1 MKVLFVA
8 SEAAPFLKTG
18 GLADVAHSLPKYLKK
33 SGVDIRVIM
42 PKYGKISEEFKE
54 KMDHIAE
61 YTVPVGAD
69 VAHSLPKYLKKS
81 GVDIRVIMPKYG
93 KISEEFK
100 EKMDHI
106 AEYTVPVGWRNQ
118 YCGLDHLKHD
128 GIDFYF
134 MDNEYYFKRNEP
146 YGHFDDG
153 EIFSFFSRGVLES
166 IKHIEN
172 FIPDV
177 IHCNDWHTGMV
188 PVLLD
193 AFYRY
198 DVRFQNIKTVYT
210 IHNLKYQGIFSKTVL
225 NELLGLDDSYF
236 TEDKLKFYDAISFMK
251 GGIIYSDIVNT
262 VSQSYA
268 DEIRTPYYGEN
279 LDGLLN
285 SISGKLYGIV
295 NGIDHDAY
303 NPRRDKNIPKTFGL
317 TTMKNKLVNK
327 AELQKQISGKLY
339 GIVNGIDH
347 DAYNPRRDKNIPKT
361 FGLTTMKN
369 KLVNK
374 AELQKQLGHDA
385 YNPRRDKNIPKTFG
399 LTTMKNKLVNKA
411 ELQKQ
416 LGLPVDK
423 DIPVIGLV
431 SRLVSQKGLDLIK
444 GVIEEILN
452 LDMQLVILGT
462 GDQAYEDLFE
472 YYSHIYPKKLSSNIG
487 FSDKL
492 AKLIYAG
499 ADMFLMPSLFEDQ
512 AYEDLFEYY
521 SHIYPKKLSSNIG
534 FSDKLAKLI
543 YAGADMFLMPS
554 LFEPCGI
561 GQLIA
566 LRYGTVPIVRETG
579 GLKDTITPYNK
590 YTGEGNGFSFTNYN
604 AHDMLNVIQLAV
616 LKIQ

>member
-18 GLADVAHSLPKYLKK
+18 GL
-33 SGVDIRVIM
+33 
-42 PKYGKISEEFKE
+42 
-54 KMDHIAE
+54 
-61 YTVPVGAD
+61 AD

-285 SISGKLYGIV
+285 SISDKLYGIV
-295 NGIDHDAY
+295 NGID
-303 NPRRDKNIPKTFGL
+303 
-317 TTMKNKLVNK
+317 
-327 AELQKQISGKLY
+327 
-339 GIVNGIDH
+339 
-347 DAYNPRRDKNIPKT
+347 
-361 FGLTTMKN
+361 
-369 KLVNK
+369 
-374 AELQKQLGHDA
+374 HDA

-472 YYSHIYPKKLSSNIG
+472 YYSHIYP
-487 FSDKL
+487 
-492 AKLIYAG
+492 
-499 ADMFLMPSLFEDQ
+499 E
-512 AYEDLFEYY
+512 
-521 SHIYPKKLSSNIG
+521 KLSSNIG

-604 AHDMLNVIQLAV
+604 AHDMLNVIQLAIETYKDKKQW
-616 LKIQ
+616 LAIQKNGMKAETSWKDSAKKYYELYKKLV

>member
-1 MKVLFVA
+1 MKILFVA

-18 GLADVAHSLPKYLKK
+18 GLADVAHALPKYLKK
-33 SGVDIRVIM
+33 SGIDIRVIM
-42 PKYGKISEEFKE
+42 PKYGKISDEFK
-54 KMDHIAE
+54 
-61 YTVPVGAD
+61 
-69 VAHSLPKYLKKS
+69 S
-81 GVDIRVIMPKYG
+81 
-93 KISEEFK
+93 
-100 EKMDHI
+100 KMDHI

-118 YCGLDHLKHD
+118 YCGLEHIKYD

-146 YGHFDDG
+146 YGHYDDG

-166 IKHIEN
+166 IKYIDD
-172 FIPDV
+172 FIPDI
-177 IHCNDWHTGMV
+177 IHCNDWHSGMI

-198 DVRFQNIKTVYT
+198 DIRFQNIKTVYT
-210 IHNLKYQGIFSKTVL
+210 IHNLKYQGIFSKSIL
-225 NELLGLDDSYF
+225 NDLLGLDDSYF
-236 TEDKLKFYDAISFMK
+236 SEDKLKFYDAISFMK

-262 VSQSYA
+262 VSESYA

-285 SISGKLYGIV
+285 SISYKLYGIV

-303 NPRRDKNIPKTFGL
+303 NPRKDKNIPKNFGL

-327 AELQKQISGKLY
+327 AELQK
-339 GIVNGIDH
+339 
-347 DAYNPRRDKNIPKT
+347 
-361 FGLTTMKN
+361 
-369 KLVNK
+369 
-374 AELQKQLGHDA
+374 E
-385 YNPRRDKNIPKTFG
+385 
-399 LTTMKNKLVNKA
+399 
-411 ELQKQ
+411 

-423 DIPVIGLV
+423 NIPVIGLV

-452 LDMQLVILGT
+452 LDIQLVILGT
-462 GDQAYEDLFE
+462 GDQTYEDLFE
-472 YYSHIYPKKLSSNIG
+472 YYSHIYP
-487 FSDKL
+487 
-492 AKLIYAG
+492 
-499 ADMFLMPSLFEDQ
+499 E
-512 AYEDLFEYY
+512 
-521 SHIYPKKLSSNIG
+521 KLSSNIG

-604 AHDMLNVIQLAV
+604 AHDMLNVIQLAIETFKDKKQWTSIQKNGMKAETSWKDSAKKYCE
-616 LKIQ
+616 LYKKIM

>member
-18 GLADVAHSLPKYLKK
+18 GLADVALSLPKYLKK

-42 PKYGKISEEFKE
+42 PKYGKISDEFKS

-61 YTVPVGAD
+61 Y
-69 VAHSLPKYLKKS
+69 S
-81 GVDIRVIMPKYG
+81 
-93 KISEEFK
+93 
-100 EKMDHI
+100 
-106 AEYTVPVGWRNQ
+106 VPVGWRNQ
-118 YCGLDHLKHD
+118 YCGLDHIKYD
-128 GIDFYF
+128 GVDFYF
-134 MDNEYYFKRNEP
+134 MDNEYYFKRHEP
-146 YGHFDDG
+146 YGHYDDG

-166 IKHIEN
+166 IKHIDD
-172 FIPDV
+172 FIPDI

-198 DVRFQNIKTVYT
+198 DIRFQNIKTVYT
-210 IHNLKYQGIFSKTVL
+210 IHNLKYQGIFSRSILTD
-225 NELLGLDDSYF
+225 LLGLDDSYF
-236 TEDKLKFYDAISFMK
+236 AEDKLKFYDAISFMK

-262 VSQSYA
+262 VSESYA
-268 DEIRTPYYGEN
+268 NEIRTPYYGEN

-285 SISGKLYGIV
+285 SISYKLYGIV

-303 NPRRDKNIPKTFGL
+303 NPRKDKNIPK
-317 TTMKNKLVNK
+317 N
-327 AELQKQISGKLY
+327 
-339 GIVNGIDH
+339 
-347 DAYNPRRDKNIPKT
+347 
-361 FGLTTMKN
+361 
-369 KLVNK
+369 
-374 AELQKQLGHDA
+374 
-385 YNPRRDKNIPKTFG
+385 FG

-431 SRLVSQKGLDLIK
+431 SRLVNQKGLDLIK
-444 GVIEEILN
+444 GVIEEILH
-452 LDMQLVILGT
+452 LDIQLVILGT
-462 GDQAYEDLFE
+462 GEQTYEDLFE
-472 YYSHIYPKKLSSNIG
+472 YYSHIYP
-487 FSDKL
+487 
-492 AKLIYAG
+492 
-499 ADMFLMPSLFEDQ
+499 E
-512 AYEDLFEYY
+512 
-521 SHIYPKKLSSNIG
+521 KLSSNIG

-579 GLKDTITPYNK
+579 GLKDTIMPYNK

-604 AHDMLNVIQLAV
+604 AHDMLNVIQLAIETFKDKKQW
-616 LKIQ
+616 LAIQKNGMKAETSWKDSAKKYNELYKKLV

>member
-1 MKVLFVA
+1 MKILFVA

-18 GLADVAHSLPKYLKK
+18 GLADVAHALPKYLKK
-33 SGVDIRVIM
+33 SGIDIRVIM
-42 PKYGKISEEFKE
+42 PKYGKISDEFK
-54 KMDHIAE
+54 
-61 YTVPVGAD
+61 
-69 VAHSLPKYLKKS
+69 S
-81 GVDIRVIMPKYG
+81 
-93 KISEEFK
+93 
-100 EKMDHI
+100 KMDHI

-118 YCGLDHLKHD
+118 YCGLEHIKYD

-146 YGHFDDG
+146 YGHYDDG

-166 IKHIEN
+166 IKYIDD
-172 FIPDV
+172 FIPDI
-177 IHCNDWHTGMV
+177 IHCNDWHSGMI

-198 DVRFQNIKTVYT
+198 DIRFQNIKTVYT
-210 IHNLKYQGIFSKTVL
+210 IHNLKYQGIFSKSIL
-225 NELLGLDDSYF
+225 NDLLGLDDSYF
-236 TEDKLKFYDAISFMK
+236 AEDKLKFYDAISFMK

-262 VSQSYA
+262 VSESYA

-285 SISGKLYGIV
+285 SISYKLYGIV

-303 NPRRDKNIPKTFGL
+303 NPRKDKSIPKNFGL

-327 AELQKQISGKLY
+327 AELQK
-339 GIVNGIDH
+339 
-347 DAYNPRRDKNIPKT
+347 
-361 FGLTTMKN
+361 
-369 KLVNK
+369 
-374 AELQKQLGHDA
+374 E
-385 YNPRRDKNIPKTFG
+385 
-399 LTTMKNKLVNKA
+399 
-411 ELQKQ
+411 

-423 DIPVIGLV
+423 NIPVIGLV

-452 LDMQLVILGT
+452 LDIQLVILGT
-462 GDQAYEDLFE
+462 GDQTYEDLFE
-472 YYSHIYPKKLSSNIG
+472 YYSHIYP
-487 FSDKL
+487 
-492 AKLIYAG
+492 
-499 ADMFLMPSLFEDQ
+499 E
-512 AYEDLFEYY
+512 
-521 SHIYPKKLSSNIG
+521 KLSSNIG

-604 AHDMLNVIQLAV
+604 AHDMLNVIQLAIETFKDKKQWTSIQKNGMKAETSWKDSAKKYCE
-616 LKIQ
+616 LYKKIM

>member
-33 SGVDIRVIM
+33 SGVDVRVIM
-42 PKYGKISEEFKE
+42 PKYGKIS
-54 KMDHIAE
+54 D
-61 YTVPVGAD
+61 
-69 VAHSLPKYLKKS
+69 
-81 GVDIRVIMPKYG
+81 
-93 KISEEFK
+93 EFK

-118 YCGLDHLKHD
+118 YCGLDHLKYD

-166 IKHIEN
+166 IKYIEG
-172 FIPDV
+172 FIPDI

-198 DVRFQNIKTVYT
+198 DVRFKDIKTIYT
-210 IHNLKYQGIFSKTVL
+210 IHNLKYQGIFSKNILT
-225 NELLGLDDSYF
+225 ELLGLDYSYF
-236 TEDKLKFYDAISFMK
+236 TEDKIKFYDAVSFMK
-251 GGIIYSDIVNT
+251 GGIVYADIVNT

-285 SISGKLYGIV
+285 SVSYKLYGIV
-295 NGIDHDAY
+295 NGID
-303 NPRRDKNIPKTFGL
+303 
-317 TTMKNKLVNK
+317 
-327 AELQKQISGKLY
+327 
-339 GIVNGIDH
+339 
-347 DAYNPRRDKNIPKT
+347 
-361 FGLTTMKN
+361 
-369 KLVNK
+369 
-374 AELQKQLGHDA
+374 HDA

-431 SRLVSQKGLDLIK
+431 SRLVNQKGLDLIK
-444 GVIEEILN
+444 GVIEEILH

-472 YYSHIYPKKLSSNIG
+472 YYSHIYPEKLSSNIG

-499 ADMFLMPSLFEDQ
+499 S
-512 AYEDLFEYY
+512 
-521 SHIYPKKLSSNIG
+521 
-534 FSDKLAKLI
+534 
-543 YAGADMFLMPS
+543 DMFLMPS

-590 YTGEGNGFSFTNYN
+590 FTGEGNGFSFTNYN
-604 AHDMLNVIQLAV
+604 AHDMLNVIQLAIETYKDKKQWLV
-616 LKIQ
+616 IQKNGMKAETSWKDSAKKYNELYKKLV

>member
-18 GLADVAHSLPKYLKK
+18 GLADVALSLPKYLKK

-42 PKYGKISEEFKE
+42 PKYGKISDEFKS

-61 YTVPVGAD
+61 Y
-69 VAHSLPKYLKKS
+69 S
-81 GVDIRVIMPKYG
+81 
-93 KISEEFK
+93 
-100 EKMDHI
+100 
-106 AEYTVPVGWRNQ
+106 VPVGWRNQ
-118 YCGLDHLKHD
+118 YCGLDHIKYD
-128 GIDFYF
+128 GVDFYF
-134 MDNEYYFKRNEP
+134 MDNEYYFKRHEP
-146 YGHFDDG
+146 YGHYDDG

-166 IKHIEN
+166 IKHIDD
-172 FIPDV
+172 FIPDI

-198 DVRFQNIKTVYT
+198 DIRFQNIKTVYT
-210 IHNLKYQGIFSKTVL
+210 IHNLKYQGIFSRSILTD
-225 NELLGLDDSYF
+225 LLGLDDSYF

-262 VSQSYA
+262 VSESYA
-268 DEIRTPYYGEN
+268 NEIRTPYYGEN

-285 SISGKLYGIV
+285 SISYKLYGIV

-303 NPRRDKNIPKTFGL
+303 NPRKDKNIPK
-317 TTMKNKLVNK
+317 N
-327 AELQKQISGKLY
+327 
-339 GIVNGIDH
+339 
-347 DAYNPRRDKNIPKT
+347 
-361 FGLTTMKN
+361 
-369 KLVNK
+369 
-374 AELQKQLGHDA
+374 
-385 YNPRRDKNIPKTFG
+385 FG

-431 SRLVSQKGLDLIK
+431 SRLVNQKGLDLIK
-444 GVIEEILN
+444 GVIEEILH
-452 LDMQLVILGT
+452 LDIQLVILGT
-462 GDQAYEDLFE
+462 GEQTYEDLFE
-472 YYSHIYPKKLSSNIG
+472 YYSHIYP
-487 FSDKL
+487 
-492 AKLIYAG
+492 
-499 ADMFLMPSLFEDQ
+499 E
-512 AYEDLFEYY
+512 
-521 SHIYPKKLSSNIG
+521 KLSSNIG

-579 GLKDTITPYNK
+579 GLKDTIMPYNK

-604 AHDMLNVIQLAV
+604 AHDMLNVIQLAIETFKDKKQW
-616 LKIQ
+616 LAIQKNGMKAETSWKDSAKKYNELYKKLV

>member
-18 GLADVAHSLPKYLKK
+18 GLADVALSLPKYLKK

-42 PKYGKISEEFKE
+42 PKYGKISDEFKS

-61 YTVPVGAD
+61 Y
-69 VAHSLPKYLKKS
+69 S
-81 GVDIRVIMPKYG
+81 
-93 KISEEFK
+93 
-100 EKMDHI
+100 
-106 AEYTVPVGWRNQ
+106 VPVGWRNQ
-118 YCGLDHLKHD
+118 YCGLDHIKYD
-128 GIDFYF
+128 GVDFYF
-134 MDNEYYFKRNEP
+134 MDNEYYFKRHEP
-146 YGHFDDG
+146 YGHYDDG

-166 IKHIEN
+166 IKHIDG
-172 FIPDV
+172 FIPDI
-177 IHCNDWHTGMV
+177 IHCNDWHSGMV

-198 DVRFQNIKTVYT
+198 DIRFQNIKTVYT
-210 IHNLKYQGIFSKTVL
+210 IHNLKYQGIFSRSILTD
-225 NELLGLDDSYF
+225 LLGLDDSYF
-236 TEDKLKFYDAISFMK
+236 AEDKLKFYDAISFMK

-262 VSQSYA
+262 VSESYA
-268 DEIRTPYYGEN
+268 NEIRTPYYGEN

-285 SISGKLYGIV
+285 SISYKLYGIV

-303 NPRRDKNIPKTFGL
+303 NPRKDKNIPK
-317 TTMKNKLVNK
+317 N
-327 AELQKQISGKLY
+327 
-339 GIVNGIDH
+339 
-347 DAYNPRRDKNIPKT
+347 
-361 FGLTTMKN
+361 
-369 KLVNK
+369 
-374 AELQKQLGHDA
+374 
-385 YNPRRDKNIPKTFG
+385 FG

-431 SRLVSQKGLDLIK
+431 SRLVNQKGLDLIK
-444 GVIEEILN
+444 GVIEEILH
-452 LDMQLVILGT
+452 LDIQLVILGT
-462 GDQAYEDLFE
+462 GEQTYEDLFE
-472 YYSHIYPKKLSSNIG
+472 YYSHIYP
-487 FSDKL
+487 
-492 AKLIYAG
+492 
-499 ADMFLMPSLFEDQ
+499 E
-512 AYEDLFEYY
+512 
-521 SHIYPKKLSSNIG
+521 KLSSNIG

-616 LKIQ
+616 ETFKDKKQWLAIQKNGMKAETSWKDSAKKYNELYKKLV